1 MADEKE
7 RYVTKLELIESQ
19 QDLKRDVSHRI
30 DKVDRKVDTL
40 NDIVLPLVESSK
52 QTAKNTDRMA
62 TVLDEFTSDQR
73 KRNGEFYDRLHDHDR
88 AIDNLG
94 METKYRTE
102 DKKQMVKIV
111 VAGITFAGIVVSGI
125 FGLAP
130 LLFN

>member
-1 MADEKE
+1 MANEDE
-7 RYVTKLELIESQ
+7 YVTRYELIKTQ
-19 QDLKRDVSHRI
+19 NDLKNDVTERI
-30 DKVDRKVDTL
+30 DNVHKKVDTL

-62 TVLDEFTSDQR
+62 TVLDEFTTDQR

-94 METKYRTE
+94 PKTTYREQDQKETAK
-102 DKKQMVKIV
+102 VIV
-111 VAGITFAGIVVSGI
+111 AAIRLVGIIVGGI

>member
-30 DKVDRKVDTL
+30 DKVDRKVDML
-40 NDIVLPLVESSK
+40 NDIVLPMVESSK

>member
-1 MADEKE
+1 MANEDE
-7 RYVTKLELIESQ
+7 YVTRYELIKTQ
-19 QDLKRDVSHRI
+19 NDLKNDVTERI
-30 DKVDRKVDTL
+30 DNVHKKVDTL

-62 TVLDEFTSDQR
+62 TVLDEFTTDQR

-94 METKYRTE
+94 LKTKYRTE
-102 DKKQMVKIV
+102 DKKQMAKII
-111 VAGITFAGIVVSGI
+111 VAGIGLVAAIVSGI

>member
-1 MADEKE
+1 MANEDE
-7 RYVTKLELIESQ
+7 YVTRYELMRSQ
-19 QDLKRDVSHRI
+19 NDLKSDVTQKI
-30 DKVDRKVDTL
+30 DNVHKKVDTL

-73 KRNGEFYDRLHDHDR
+73 KRNGDFYDRLHDHDR

-94 METKYRTE
+94 LKTKYRTE
-102 DKKQMVKIV
+102 DKKEIVKVI
-111 VAGITFAGIVVSGI
+111 VAGISLVGVIVGGI